1 MFLKKMTKLTYLI
14 TFENPEV
21 NGIMGEFEEALIL
34 VGRLIE
40 RLSNEEDNIGK
51 YIYISEYVLNDD
63 GNYIKQDYLQRY
75 LIKKDL

>member
-1 MFLKKMTKLTYLI
+1 MAKLTYLI

-21 NGIMGEFEEALIL
+21 NGIMDDFEEALIL

-40 RLSNEEDNIGK
+40 RLSNDEDNIGK
-51 YIYISEYVLNDD
+51 YIYISQYFLNDD
-63 GNYIKQDYLQRY
+63 GNYIKQDYEKRY